1 MTRVFHLIEPERVA
15 WQATDDQIERLRLA
29 LALVLDYGTVVDAGE
44 AIRALSEIAQA
55 REFAQGRE

>member
-15 WQATDDQIERLRLA
+15 WQAADDQIERLRLA